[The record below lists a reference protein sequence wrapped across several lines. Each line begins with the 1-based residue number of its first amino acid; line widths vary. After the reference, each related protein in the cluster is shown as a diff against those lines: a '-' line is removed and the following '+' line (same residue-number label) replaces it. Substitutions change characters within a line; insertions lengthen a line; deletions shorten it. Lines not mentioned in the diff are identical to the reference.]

1 VDDLLRDL
9 RSAGHGKI
17 RVIDRDPTGDETVQ
31 RDAASLGIQPV
42 QFNVVGN
49 ASLQVKQGYLGLAIQ
64 YQGKSQ
70 AIPFVNETDD
80 LEYRLVSA
88 IRALTRTTKP
98 VVGLYLDASG
108 PYAQVQALQQQLEKS
123 YTVRTLSP
131 TDSMQPAPDV
141 QTVVMVGSPDSLS
154 PAVRARF
161 DAFFRR
167 GGGALVLSSGMQ
179 PNQQMPMAM
188 PRPVGWNAVLKPLG
202 VSVPSNM
209 VYDLAANEIV
219 PVSSGGQQVLAR
231 YPFFLHAQSTGASVV
246 NQQVDNV
253 LLTWPSSVDTTASN
267 AYAFTPLLET
277 TRGGGVLTGEASI
290 EPTRDFPQ
298 YNLGPQLLAVQVAPR
313 DTTAHGRA
321 IVVGNTDFIAD
332 RIAGRAPE
340 NLDFALNAV
349 DWLSQD
355 EALIS
360 IRSKNRNPP
369 ALAFASAAT
378 KNGVKYFNVIGVPV
392 CIILAGLVALN
403 RRRRKTR
410 EPYRP
415 LAAGGAA

>member
-1 VDDLLRDL
+1 
-9 RSAGHGKI
+9 
-17 RVIDRDPTGDETVQ
+17 
-31 RDAASLGIQPV
+31 
-42 QFNVVGN
+42 
-49 ASLQVKQGYLGLAIQ
+49 
-64 YQGKSQ
+64 
-70 AIPFVNETDD
+70 
-80 LEYRLVSA
+80 
-88 IRALTRTTKP
+88 
-98 VVGLYLDASG
+98 VGLYVDALG
-108 PYAQVQALQQQLEKS
+108 PYAQVQALQQQLAKS
-123 YTVRTLSP
+123 YTVRTLSAA
-131 TDSMQPAPDV
+131 DSMQPAPDV
-141 QTVVMVGSPDSLS
+141 RTLVLVGSPDSLS
-154 PAVRARF
+154 APVRARF
-161 DAFFRR
+161 SAFFNR

-188 PRPVGWNAVLKPLG
+188 PRPVGWNAVLARFG

-219 PVSSGGQQVLAR
+219 PVSSGGEQVLAR

-253 LLTWPSSVDTTASN
+253 LLTWPSSVDTSASK
-267 AYAFTPLLET
+267 AYVRTPLLES

-298 YNLGPQLLAVQVAPR
+298 DNLGTQLLAVQAAPR
-313 DTTAHGRA
+313 DSTAHGRA
-321 IVVGNTDFIAD
+321 IVVGNSDFVAD
-332 RIAGRAPE
+332 RIAGHSPE

-369 ALAFASAAT
+369 ALAFTSAAT
-378 KNGVKYFNVIGVPV
+378 RNGVKYFNVIGVPV
-392 CIILAGLVALN
+392 CIILAGLIALS

-415 LAAGGAA
+415 LVVGGAA